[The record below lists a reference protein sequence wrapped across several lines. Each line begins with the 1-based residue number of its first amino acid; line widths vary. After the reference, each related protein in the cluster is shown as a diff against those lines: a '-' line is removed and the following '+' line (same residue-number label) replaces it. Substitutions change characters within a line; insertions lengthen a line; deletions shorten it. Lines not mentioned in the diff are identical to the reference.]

1 MLVVQYKLHSSA
13 LEMLVWWLIT
23 GTDWYLTFSIDGVS
37 APRLN
42 QKRDQNSDLGLQKGI
57 WGHVPE
63 RVLWISKLH
72 WWDWIV
78 FQRWKLVFMAF
89 SATFLFSPP
98 VVDRSSVSL
107 DSFGLW
113 FCFIHLSPR
122 CVCECQQTLTNNS
135 MCKRLSIFFKPSCHK
150 AALIGWRIRKSLCND
165 SWILNAGHVWVSMT
179 FFFFFFFML

>member
-37 APRLN
+37 ASRLN

-72 WWDWIV
+72 WWDWIA

-179 FFFFFFFML
+179 FFFFFML